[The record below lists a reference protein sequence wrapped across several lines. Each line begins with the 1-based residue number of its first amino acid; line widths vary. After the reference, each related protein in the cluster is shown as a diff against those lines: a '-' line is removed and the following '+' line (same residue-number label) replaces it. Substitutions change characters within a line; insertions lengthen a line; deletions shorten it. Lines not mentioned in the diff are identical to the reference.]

1 MVRQAFQEVGIF
13 LCTTVLPKY
22 GTICGVDMNVTM
34 KRFNTTGPCFPDE
47 HYMMP
52 ALDRLPGVRDLVAR
66 GDYFV
71 VHAPRQT
78 GKTTALQ
85 ALVSEI
91 IAKGDMFAL
100 YCTLESL
107 QNATDVQMANKIIR
121 ELIVGNAK
129 RISGFPRDNQLP
141 PAPVDIGQVML
152 SVRTVLTDIC
162 DIVGKPVVVFFDEAD
177 CLVGD
182 VLISFLR
189 QLRDGYVNRRMIPFP
204 KSIALVGMLDV
215 RDYRAQVRP
224 DGQSLGQI
232 SPFNIIAEDMLIPNF
247 TESDIA
253 ALYSQHTAATGQ
265 RFADGVVEAVWRW
278 TRGQPWLVNAIAN
291 DCVAKIH
298 GNRFDETITVDD
310 VDAAKEAI
318 IRRRDT
324 HVDSLMERMREPRVR
339 RIVEPLISG
348 DKSDVTYNDDDY
360 RYITDLGLLR
370 VDRGALV
377 PANPMYAEIIGRY
390 LSRGEQDAMI
400 RSVPE
405 TPWVKDDGLDMA
417 GLMAAFQQ
425 FWRENSG
432 ADKDIMGYRES
443 VPHLVLMAFLQRVT
457 NGGGHINREMA
468 LGTGRLDLCVEFR
481 GARYAIEVKT
491 SANFQREKSYAQCA
505 KYLDSLGLSEG
516 WMPIFEKSKEKSWD
530 EKIYS
535 RDETMDGKTI
545 HVIGL

>member
-1 MVRQAFQEVGIF
+1 
-13 LCTTVLPKY
+13 
-22 GTICGVDMNVTM
+22 M

-52 ALDRLPGVRDLVAR
+52 ALDRLPGVRELVAR

-91 IAKGDMFAL
+91 NTKGDMFAL

-107 QNATDVQMANKIIR
+107 QNRSDPMQTNFAIR
-121 ELIVGNAK
+121 DLVADNVEMSPFYSPIQGSPELREERG
-129 RISGFPRDNQLP
+129 G
-141 PAPVDIGQVML
+141 IGL
-152 SVRTVLTDIC
+152 AVRTVLQNVCRAI
-162 DIVGKPVVVFFDEAD
+162 GKPVVVFFDEAD

-182 VLISFLR
+182 ALVSFLR

-215 RDYRAQVRP
+215 RDYKAQIRP
-224 DGQSLGQI
+224 DGQPLGQI

-253 ALYSQHTAATGQ
+253 ALYAQHTAATGQ
-265 RFADGVVEAVWRW
+265 QFADGVVEAVWRW

-298 GNRFDETITVDD
+298 GNRYGETITVED
-310 VDAAKEAI
+310 VAAAKEAI

-405 TPWVKDDGLDMA
+405 TPWVKDDGLDMS

-432 ADKDIMGYRES
+432 ADRDIMGYRES

-468 LGTGRLDLCVEFR
+468 VGTGRLDLCVEFR

-491 SANFQREKSYAQCA
+491 SANFQGAKSYAQCA
-505 KYLDSLGLSEG
+505 KYLDSLGLAEG
-516 WMPIFEKSKEKSWD
+516 WMPIFEKSKDKSWD
-530 EKIYS
+530 ETIYS
-535 RDETMDGKTI
+535 RDETVDGKTI

>member
-1 MVRQAFQEVGIF
+1 MR
-13 LCTTVLPKY
+13 K
-22 GTICGVDMNVTM
+22 
-34 KRFNTTGPCFPDE
+34 FNTTGPCFPDE
-47 HYMMP
+47 HYMLP
-52 ALDRLPGVRDLVAR
+52 ALDRLPGVRELVAG

-71 VHAPRQT
+71 IHAPRQT
-78 GKTTALQ
+78 GKTTALK

-91 IAKGDMFAL
+91 NEKGDMFAL
-100 YCTLESL
+100 YCTLETL
-107 QNATDVQMANKIIR
+107 QNRSDPEKTNIAIR
-121 ELIVGNAK
+121 DLVADNAEL
-129 RISGFPRDNQLP
+129 SPFYQ
-141 PAPVDIGQVML
+141 PAPGAPELRSDRGGIGL
-152 SVRTVLTDIC
+152 AVRTVLQNIC
-162 DIVGKPVVVFFDEAD
+162 RAVKKPVAVLFDEAD

-182 VLISFLR
+182 ALISFLR
-189 QLRDGYVNRRMIPFP
+189 QLRDGYVNRKEIPFP

-215 RDYRAQVRP
+215 RDYKAQIRP

-232 SPFNIIAEDMLIPNF
+232 SPFNIISEDLLIPNF
-247 TESDIA
+247 TESDIR
-253 ALYSQHTAATGQ
+253 ALYAQHTAETGQ
-265 RFADGVVEAVWRW
+265 VFADGVVEDVWRL
-278 TRGQPWLVNAIAN
+278 TRGQPWLVNAVAHE
-291 DCVAKIH
+291 CVAKIH
-298 GNRFDETITVDD
+298 SFRYAEPITVAD
-310 VDAAKEAI
+310 VEEAKEAI

-348 DKSDVTYNDDDY
+348 DRSDVTYNDEDY

-405 TPWVKDDGLDMA
+405 TPWVKDDGLDMS

-432 ADKDIMGYRES
+432 ADRDIMGYRES

-468 LGTGRLDLCVEFR
+468 VGTGRLDLCVEFR
-481 GARYAIEVKT
+481 GARYAVEVKT
-491 SANFQREKSYAQCA
+491 SDNFKGEKSYAQCA
-505 KYLDSLGLSEG
+505 QYLDSLGLAEA
-516 WMPIFEKSKEKSWD
+516 WMPVFEKSKAKSWD
-530 EKIYS
+530 EKIYT
-535 RDETMDGKTI
+535 RDETFDGKTI